1 MKKFLLIAA
10 ASLTLTATVPAS
22 AQVYF
27 GAGPGGVGV
36 GVGDPDYSWRYR
48 HWHRGYNAYARG
60 DCRVIRERIVTPY
73 GRVIYRSREICG

>member
-10 ASLTLTATVPAS
+10 ASLTLAATVPAN

-36 GVGDPDYSWRYR
+36 REVIPITVGVIGI
-48 HWHRGYNAYARG
+48 GATA
-60 DCRVIRERIVTPY
+60 TPLIAMT
-73 GRVIYRSREICG
+73 VD